1 MKKKVRN
8 VAVLLIAGQG
18 TRLKFDDELKQ
29 FHLVNGKP
37 LFMYSY
43 ETLVANDNIDEI
55 VIVTAKETVDLVHE
69 YIAQVSKPKTT
80 IIVEG
85 GATRQESSLIGLLK
99 VKDLHLDEDIKVL
112 IHDGDRPLVSGE
124 IINQN
129 FEKVSKSHF
138 VCTILKI
145 NDSFADI
152 DSDTKKVHYLKR
164 DEAYLI
170 QTPQTFG
177 NLDQLL
183 NAHLYAKKHNKTYT
197 DDCRL
202 LIDRGGK
209 VEFVDG
215 SPTNFKVTTQQD
227 LDLLEALVSK

>member
-1 MKKKVRN
+1 MKNKVRN
-8 VAVLLIAGQG
+8 VAILLIGGQG

-43 ETLVANDNIDEI
+43 ETLVANNYVDEI
-55 VIVTAKETVDLVHE
+55 IIVTAKETIDLVHE
-69 YIAQVSKPKTT
+69 CIAQVSKPKTT

-99 VKDLHLDEDIKVL
+99 VKDLHLDEDLKVL
-112 IHDGDRPLVSGE
+112 IHDGDRPLVSEE

-145 NDSFADI
+145 NDSIANI
-152 DSDTKKVHYLKR
+152 DNDTKKTHYLTR
-164 DEAYLI
+164 DDAYLI
-170 QTPQTFG
+170 QTPQTFA
-177 NLDQLL
+177 NLNQLVS
-183 NAHLYAKKHNKTYT
+183 AHLYAKKHNKVYT

-202 LIDRGGK
+202 LLDRGGK
-209 VEFVDG
+209 VEYVEG
-215 SPTNFKVTTQQD
+215 SPRNFKVTTKED
-227 LDLLEALVSK
+227 LNLLEELLSK